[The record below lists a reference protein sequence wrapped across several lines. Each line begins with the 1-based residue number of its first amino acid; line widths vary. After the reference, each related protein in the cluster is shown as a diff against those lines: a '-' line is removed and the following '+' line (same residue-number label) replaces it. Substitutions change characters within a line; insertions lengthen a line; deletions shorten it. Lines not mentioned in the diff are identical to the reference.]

1 MVQPVEFKVRIM
13 IDGKLVEPSDYPKV
27 VIANQTVDRIVNDV
41 YQTSMERNDSPAA

>member
-1 MVQPVEFKVRIM
+1 MVQPVELKVRIW